1 MDTETAKEECS
12 MHYALL
18 LYSRLRKKYN
28 KQYIWSK
35 ITILLYFLVSSV

>member
-1 MDTETAKEECS
+1 METFTKIHLVTMDTETAKEECS

-28 KQYIWSK
+28 KQYI
-35 ITILLYFLVSSV
+35 